1 MIAFVADKAVPIA
14 AWAPAAGFQQ
24 LVIRPWAAVN
34 RLMLA
39 GAVCAAS
46 AARARK
52 TIVEDGAVTDVQIP
66 APVAMTL

>member
-1 MIAFVADKAVPIA
+1 MITFVADKAGLTVTT
-14 AWAPAAGFQQ
+14 APAAGFQQ
-24 LVIRPWAAVN
+24 LVIRPWADVN

-39 GAVCAAS
+39 GADCAAS